1 MKLPK
6 EIRDKFARAGRK
18 GGKKKGKKGFAAM
31 DPQKKHE
38 IQSKGGKTK
47 RKT

>member
-6 EIRDKFARAGRK
+6 QYRDKLARAGRK
-18 GGKKKGKKGFAAM
+18 GGKAKGKKGFAAM
-31 DPQKKHE
+31 DPEKARE
-38 IQSKGGKTK
+38 IQAQGGKAK